1 MQTKQTIKKLLAR
14 NKEDGMTI
22 TELHQTSGL
31 SRSAI
36 RDALAELRGAN
47 EVEFRKIQMAKVYK
61 LKKEENIL

>member
-1 MQTKQTIKKLLAR
+1 METKQTIKKLLAR

-47 EVEFRKIQMAKVYK
+47 EVEFRKVQMAKVYK
-61 LKKEENIL
+61 IKKEGNL